1 MTPRLASADDRRAIE
16 HGGRVIK
23 FWGRLSSINGR
34 KVEWTLREVG
44 VPYARIDTGREFGGI
59 DTPEF
64 IARNPN
70 RLIPVIEDDGFVLW
84 ESNVIVRYLAAKYAA
99 GSLYPEALA
108 ARFDA
113 ERWMDWQ
120 QTTLNPAGR
129 GAFMQLIRTPADQR
143 DPAKIEES
151 KAAMLPLLAL
161 LDAHL
166 ARQPFMAGAAFGMAD
181 IPVACDIHRWFG
193 LAITP
198 RAHAHLDRWYAA
210 VSTRAAAQPVLG
222 LPLS

>member
-1 MTPRLASADDRRAIE
+1 MIS
-16 HGGRVIK
+16 

-34 KVEWTLREVG
+34 KVEWALREVG
-44 VPYARIDTGREFGGI
+44 VAYRRIDTGRDFGGI

-70 RLIPVIEDDGFVLW
+70 RLIPVIEDDGFTLW

-99 GSLYPEALA
+99 GTLYPQALA

-129 GAFMQLIRTPADQR
+129 GAFVQLIRTPADKR
-143 DPAKIEES
+143 DPARIEDS
-151 KAAMLPLLAL
+151 KQAMAPLLAL

-166 ARQPFMAGAAFGMAD
+166 ARQLFMAGDTFTMAD

-198 RAHAHLDRWYAA
+198 REHAHLDRWYAA
-210 VSTRAAAQPVLG
+210 VSSRAAARPVLT